1 MRRFRAATP
10 ELEGIGTSV
19 TEILGAGNVRKMK
32 TALEEPVQYHMLLG
46 DVEVPLNQYLG
57 RQLQLDYQGVINC
70 IHCDRKTSKSFNQG
84 YCYPCFKRLAQCD
97 SCIISPEKCHYAAG
111 TCREPAW
118 GEQHCMIDHI
128 VYLANTSGIK
138 VGITRGSQV
147 PTRWIDQGATQA
159 KPIFRVDTRHH
170 SGMVEVLFK
179 NHIADKT
186 NWQAML
192 KGDAQDRDL
201 ELVRQQLLAE
211 CGEQV
216 EALRAEHGLQAIT
229 LLEDAPETRISYPVM
244 EYPEKVKSFNLDKTP
259 SIGGTLMGIK
269 GQYLIFDSGVINLR
283 KYGGYHLTLTLT

>member
-32 TALEEPVQYHMLLG
+32 TALDEPVQYHMLLG

-283 KYGGYHLTLTLT
+283 KYGGYHLTLTLN